1 MRVEEANGTSDCAP
15 CTGRPADMSTEIYVL
30 LYTLTAAAVLL
41 TACGNLLVI
50 VSVCLFRQLHT
61 PTNLLILSL
70 AVTDFLVGILV
81 MPFHMTR
88 LIELCWIFGSAIC
101 EVYKLSGLHLTFVSV
116 YNIALI
122 AVDRYLGLSHPFQY
136 RCLVSLNVI
145 LAAVLSIWLV
155 SFFYNSSVLYV
166 TNSSIRMC
174 PGQCY
179 YGFVQT
185 IFISDLL
192 ITFIL
197 PCGTITVLYTRI
209 FVTARRHAVAIRA
222 LCTQRDVTIA
232 SDKTSTMKSE
242 RKAAKILGI
251 VVAVFLAC
259 LIKAPRSEHK
269 AAKALSVVVGVFM
282 AALLPY
288 YISSMLTD
296 FIDEQAFTIMVNCF
310 SILFCFNSTINPV
323 IYALFHPW
331 FQKSVKLILTRQIF
345 NPDSS
350 LKNVIS

>member
-1 MRVEEANGTSDCAP
+1 
-15 CTGRPADMSTEIYVL
+15 MSTEIYVL

-259 LIKAPRSEHK
+259 LMPYF
-269 AAKALSVVVGVFM
+269 LSTVMFDLMEAQSASNIFNSLDV
-282 AALLPY
+282 L
-288 YISSMLTD
+288 
-296 FIDEQAFTIMVNCF
+296 F
-310 SILFCFNSTINPV
+310 SLNSTINPI
-323 IYALFHPW
+323 IYALFYPW
-331 FQKSVKLILTRQIF
+331 FKKSIKLILTFRIF
-345 NPDSS
+345 RTDPSFI
-350 LKNVIS
+350 IS